1 MDTTA
6 IFGALLGAGIALM
19 VVYFLIMLLMLISTW
34 IIFEK
39 AKQPGWAILIPIYNI
54 LVMLR
59 VAKLHWAWIFMVIAA
74 VIPIVGTFAVLI
86 FFGIIVPIK
95 ISKNFGQG
103 GGFAVGMILLP
114 YIFYPILAFNK
125 KMQYV
130 DNEGEPV
137 NIENLTAAKPEEEIK
152 IEE

>member
-1 MDTTA
+1 MDTNA

-59 VAKLHWAWIFMVIAA
+59 VAKLHWAWIFMILAA
-74 VIPIVGTFAVLI
+74 IIPIVGTFAVLI

-95 ISKNFGQG
+95 ISKNFGQSS
-103 GGFAVGMILLP
+103 GFAVGMILLP

-125 KMQYV
+125 NMQYV

-137 NIENLTAAKPEEEIK
+137 TVEKITSASTEEETK
-152 IEE
+152 AE